1 MKEYNL
7 GGCFGIERETLRVDS
22 AGRLAQTPH
31 PFAYDPHITRDFC
44 ENQIELVTPVA
55 DSIDGA
61 LQHLADLDRQV
72 RDVLSQ
78 NGETLWLNSNPPHFD
93 SEDEIPIADFTG
105 DHSSK
110 RSYREI
116 LEQKYGKKLMLF
128 SGIHFNFSFSEEYLH
143 KLNTEK
149 QDFRSFRDALYLRLY
164 KQLMRNSFLLVL
176 LTAASDVY
184 DLSLDCGQCPPP
196 FQIPGGETETFFY
209 THPLKEQHNY
219 GIIRSKYSSMRN
231 SERGYWNRFL
241 PVLDHSSLSAFTD
254 SIRQYVDSG
263 ALYSASELYLP
274 VRLKPQG
281 VNSLENLAEN
291 GVDHIELRMFDLN
304 PEAPLGIDGRDLK
317 FAHLLMIWLLSLPDF
332 EFTPDLQ
339 AQAMQDHRNAALLEP
354 DAKLLVRCEE
364 VIAEMERFYSDDE
377 NALAVITFE
386 HDKLNSR
393 KTGKTITDNYF
404 NR

>member
-1 MKEYNL
+1 MKQYDL
-7 GGCFGIERETLRVDS
+7 SGCFGIERETLRVDS

-61 LQHLADLDRQV
+61 LQHLAVLDRQV

-78 NGETLWLNSNPPHFD
+78 NGETFWLYSNPPHFD
-93 SEDEIPIADFTG
+93 SENEIPIADFTG

-110 RSYREI
+110 RQYREI
-116 LEQKYGKKLMLF
+116 LEKKYGKKLMLF
-128 SGIHFNFSFSEEYLH
+128 SGIHFNFSFSEDYLH
-143 KLNTEK
+143 TLNTEN
-149 QDFRSFRDALYLRLY
+149 QDFRIFRDALYLRLY
-164 KQLMRNSFLLVL
+164 KQLMRHSFLLVL
-176 LTAASDVY
+176 LTAASPVY
-184 DLSLDCGQCPPP
+184 DLSLDSDGKC
-196 FQIPGGETETFFY
+196 
-209 THPLKEQHNY
+209 
-219 GIIRSKYSSMRN
+219 GIIKSKYSSMRN

-241 PVLDHSSLSAFTD
+241 PVLDHSSLHAFTD
-254 SIRQYVDSG
+254 SIRRYVDSG

-281 VNSLENLAEN
+281 VNTLENLAEH

-304 PEAPLGIDGRDLK
+304 PSAPLGIDGRDLK
-317 FAHLLMIWLLSLPDF
+317 FAHLLMLYLLSLPDYDF
-332 EFTPDLQ
+332 SPELQ
-339 AQAMQDHRNAALLEP
+339 AQAVQAHQNAALLEP
-354 DAKLLVRCEE
+354 DAELLVRGEE
-364 VIAEMERFYSDDE
+364 VIADMEQFYSDDE
-377 NALAVITFE
+377 HALAVLTFE

-393 KTGKTITDNYF
+393 KICQAVTDYNF

>member
-1 MKEYNL
+1 MKQYDL

-61 LQHLADLDRQV
+61 LQHLADLDRKV

-78 NGETLWLNSNPPHFD
+78 NCEALWLYSNPPHFD

-110 RSYREI
+110 RQYREL
-116 LEQKYGKKLMLF
+116 LEKKYGKKLMLF
-128 SGIHFNFSFSEEYLH
+128 SGIHFNFSFSEDYLH
-143 KLNTEK
+143 TLKPK
-149 QDFRSFRDALYLRLY
+149 SKDFRSFRDTLYLRLY
-164 KQLMRNSFLLVL
+164 KQLMRHSFLLVL
-176 LTAASDVY
+176 LTAASPFY
-184 DLSLDCGQCPPP
+184 DLSLDSDGKC
-196 FQIPGGETETFFY
+196 
-209 THPLKEQHNY
+209 
-219 GIIRSKYSSMRN
+219 GIIMSKYLSLRN

-241 PVLDHSSLSAFTD
+241 PVLDHSSLRAFTD
-254 SIRQYVDSG
+254 SIRHYVDAG

-281 VNSLENLAEN
+281 VNSLESLAEN
-291 GVDHIELRMFDLN
+291 GVNHIELRMFDLN

-317 FAHLLMIWLLSLPDF
+317 FAHLLMLYLLSLPDF
-332 EFTPDLQ
+332 DFTADLQ
-339 AQAMQDHRNAALLEP
+339 AQAVQNHQNAALLEP
-354 DAKLLVRCEE
+354 DAELLLLAEHVLT
-364 VIAEMERFYSDDE
+364 EMEQYFSGDE
-377 NALAVITFE
+377 ASLAVIGFE

-393 KTGKTITDNYF
+393 KVSEVVTDSYF